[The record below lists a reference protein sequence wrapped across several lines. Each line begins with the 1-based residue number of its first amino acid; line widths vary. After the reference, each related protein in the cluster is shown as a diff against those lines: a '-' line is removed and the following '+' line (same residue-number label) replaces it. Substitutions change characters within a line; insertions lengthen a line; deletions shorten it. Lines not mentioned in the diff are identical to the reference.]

1 MNKVFGLI
9 DSNAFYVSCD
19 TIFNPKMAGKP
30 AVVMSNSD
38 GCVIARNDLS
48 KALGIKMGDLLH
60 TVKPFVKSHNL
71 FICSSNYTLYQDISN
86 RIVKIIS
93 DNVPAYEVYSIDECF
108 VDLTGIADLEAFC
121 LRIKKQIYREVG
133 MPVGIGVGPTKTL
146 AKLNN
151 WASKK
156 WKTSTGGV
164 VVILDSEKQNKLLSY
179 ADCSEVWGI
188 GRKLTNHLK
197 LMGVEKAIQL
207 AQYDKAMLRKMFS
220 INIEKTS
227 RELLGESCYKLS
239 EGPEPKKSIV
249 SSKMFGKRVSSLSEL
264 KEAVATYTAR
274 AAMKLRRDNQ
284 LCKTVEVFIQT
295 SRFDDRPYFKSII
308 IKLESP
314 TSDTRDFVAAAQEGL
329 EQIYREGYLYSKAG
343 VMLTGFIDREGY
355 VPDLFAKLAKPNSE
369 RLMGLMDYVNSLH
382 GRGTIRFAQEPL
394 SPSWKSKANYLSP
407 CYTTKWEDLP
417 KIKNG

>member
-1 MNKVFGLI
+1 VGFTHVHGLT
-9 DSNAFYVSCD
+9 SF
-19 TIFNPKMAGKP
+19 
-30 AVVMSNSD
+30 
-38 GCVIARNDLS
+38 
-48 KALGIKMGDLLH
+48 
-60 TVKPFVKSHNL
+60 
-71 FICSSNYTLYQDISN
+71 LY
-86 RIVKIIS
+86 
-93 DNVPAYEVYSIDECF
+93 IDECF

-133 MPVGIGVGPTKTL
+133 MPVGIGVGQTKTL

-156 WKTSTGGV
+156 WKNSTGGV

-179 ADCSEVWGI
+179 AECSEVWGI

-284 LCKTVEVFIQT
+284 LCKTIEVFIQT
-295 SRFDDRPYFKSII
+295 SRFDERPYFKSII
-308 IKLESP
+308 VKLESP

-394 SPSWKSKANYLSP
+394 SPKWQSKANFLSP
-407 CYTTKWEDLP
+407 CYTTKWKDLP
-417 KIKNG
+417 KIKSG